1 MPIGQRPQRR
11 NPQAP
16 RLTFWPE
23 LESCPICNHPLVSKG
38 SAVHSHKTIQ
48 TLAGEFHV
56 IAYSRRCTN
65 PDCSACGKHFH
76 SGEHLKLSLPYSTYG
91 LDVIAHIGRQ
101 RQDEH
106 KQFGE
111 IQHHLN
117 EQGVAINDTSVGRLY
132 RLFLALMSGNWPQRC
147 EKLRV
152 VVEEYG
158 GLILMCDGLQPDGEG
173 PQLYVL
179 WEVLSGI
186 PISGEFLE
194 PADSAHL
201 SQWLQR
207 CRQQLPE
214 GSILATLSDGE
225 PALVAAL
232 LEVWPDGAHQLC
244 QMHFLGNLSDPL
256 QTDDL
261 LLKQHLQ
268 QELKKLPRVPDLSE
282 QEAAERLTSWS
293 VVPGE
298 SPKKNKTL

>member
-23 LESCPICNHPLVSKG
+23 LKSCPVCHHPLVSKG

-65 PDCSACGKHFH
+65 PGCQVCGKHFH
-76 SGEHLKLSLPYSTYG
+76 SGEQRKLSLPYSTYG
-91 LDVIAHIGRQ
+91 LDVIASIGRQ
-101 RQDEH
+101 RQGEH
-106 KQFGE
+106 KQFVE

-147 EKLRV
+147 QKLQA

-186 PISGEFLE
+186 PIRGEFLE
-194 PADSAHL
+194 PADTAHL
-201 SQWLQR
+201 SQWLER
-207 CRQQLPE
+207 CSQQL
-214 GSILATLSDGE
+214 GKASILALLSDGE
-225 PALVAAL
+225 SALVAAL
-232 LEVWPDGAHQLC
+232 SAVWPDVVHQLC
-244 QMHFLGNLSDPL
+244 QMHFLGNLSEPL
-256 QTDDL
+256 QKEDL
-261 LLKQHLQ
+261 VLKQQLQ
-268 QELKKLPRVPDLSE
+268 QDLKGLPRVPDLSE
-282 QEAAERLTSWS
+282 QEAAQRLECWS

-298 SPKKNKTL
+298 PLKKKTL